1 MAMTCIFDNAPCESL
16 GECMACT
23 RFPGEEAAG
32 IIKAGKA
39 DPLEA
44 LIKER
49 NCLQIDPSQY
59 AGRVVLQWDDA
70 VYGYGPTP
78 DIAMAQ
84 ADYKL
89 REMYDFAVRYHEFM
103 TQ

>member
-1 MAMTCIFDNAPCESL
+1 MPINCFYDG
-16 GECMACT
+16 GECAAGGECRT
-23 RFPGEEAAG
+23 CLRFPGEEAAG

-59 AGRVVLQWDDA
+59 AGRVVMQWDDA
-70 VYGYGPTP
+70 VYGFGPTP

-89 REMYDFAVRYHEFM
+89 REMYDFAVRYHEFR